1 MRVFAVGGLNN
12 ATSDMSPFTWAEVLD
27 TVERWLVQAESQKS
41 GNSFSILLC
50 YLVLTNS

>member
-1 MRVFAVGGLNN
+1 M
-12 ATSDMSPFTWAEVLD
+12 ATSNTSPFTGAEVLD

-41 GNSFSILLC
+41 GNSFSIPLC